1 MNKLYI
7 NRLPVSPT
15 ILHVAPITDSEISG
29 LRFSIPPSI
38 DILRQRGINTGLLTT
53 SNLDRYQKS
62 EPYPVVYIK
71 DLPRYRAIQSMPK
84 PLNQPDLIIFHST
97 YILSHIP
104 LVREAIERKIPY
116 VIKPH
121 GGMTSVAQQQ
131 KRVKKKIGNL
141 LFFKWIVKNSAAI
154 HCLTEQ
160 EGADV
165 KEIWD
170 HPVFI
175 VGNGVDLPEE
185 KNLANPGRNVTLRL
199 VFLGRLAIE
208 VKGLDLLLKACAIMQ
223 EDLRKF
229 QVELFLYGPTEA
241 DSKTILNELIT
252 NYHLQ
257 DLIQIKDPVWG
268 EEAKQGI
275 FQSADV
281 FVYTSRSEGHPMAV
295 LEALAYGLPC
305 LLTPGTRMAT
315 DVESAG
321 AGWSVEPTPEGIAT
335 GIATILASRS
345 EIPCRGQAA
354 RNFVEKK
361 YTWEQIGKQSQAE
374 YTRIIREHNA
384 TRSI

>member
-7 NRLPVSPT
+7 NRLSVSPT
-15 ILHVAPITDSEISG
+15 ILHVAPITDSEVSG
-29 LRFSIPPSI
+29 LAFSIPPSI
-38 DILRQRGINTGLLTT
+38 DILRQMGINTGLLTT
-53 SNLDRYQKS
+53 STLDRYHKS
-62 EPYPVVYIK
+62 ESYPVIHIK
-71 DLPRYRAIQSMPK
+71 DLPRYRAIQSIPD
-84 PLNQPDLIIFHST
+84 PLSRPDLIIFHST
-97 YILSHIP
+97 YIPSHIL
-104 LVREAIERKIPY
+104 LVHEAIRRKIPY
-116 VIKPH
+116 IIKPH
-121 GGMTSVAQQQ
+121 GGMTSGAQQL
-131 KRVKKKIGNL
+131 KRVKKKLGNL

-160 EGADV
+160 EAADV

-170 HPVFI
+170 HPVFV
-175 VGNGVDLPEE
+175 VGNGVYLPEE
-185 KNLANPGRNVTLRL
+185 KNLASPGRNITLRL

-208 VKGLDLLLKACAIMQ
+208 HKGLDLLLKACAIMQ
-223 EDLRKF
+223 EELRKF

-241 DSKTILNELIT
+241 DSKTILNQLIT

-257 DLIQIKDPVWG
+257 DLIQIRDPVWG
-268 EEAKQGI
+268 EAAKQEI

-281 FVYTSRSEGHPMAV
+281 FVHTSRFEGHPMAV

-315 DVESAG
+315 DVESAN

-345 EIPCRGQAA
+345 EIIRRGQAA

-374 YTRIIREHNA
+374 YTRIISEHNA